1 MRNNWRTR
9 NCSLGLNPP
18 QPTAVLL
25 VMHHKRGSRGKWGVF
40 IYSLKIQVIHPV
52 FLPLRCSP
60 GVQCLPTTHHP
71 YTNQETSM
79 ETPKPPHKE
88 CREVRKCCSVLHWQP
103 LKAKHLNRTPNQIPN
118 HIQTSLPQS
127 CRLLGWLLEAQ
138 ILFYKGTDFLI
149 FCFTLSKYCWLE
161 SQLMGCKT
169 VSPITG
175 TYKWLLLSW
184 S

>member
-1 MRNNWRTR
+1 MRCFYLFPENSSYTP
-9 NCSLGLNPP
+9 GLPGPSDAP
-18 QPTAVLL
+18 Q
-25 VMHHKRGSRGKWGVF
+25 VF
-40 IYSLKIQVIHPV
+40 SV
-52 FLPLRCSP
+52 
-60 GVQCLPTTHHP
+60 CLPHTTHTQIKKQVWRH
-71 YTNQETSM
+71 QS
-79 ETPKPPHKE
+79 
-88 CREVRKCCSVLHWQP
+88 
-103 LKAKHLNRTPNQIPN
+103 HLTKNAERSESAALSFTGNLWRQSTWTGHQTKIPN

>member
-1 MRNNWRTR
+1 MRCFYLFPENSSYTP
-9 NCSLGLNPP
+9 GLPGPSDAP
-18 QPTAVLL
+18 Q
-25 VMHHKRGSRGKWGVF
+25 VF
-40 IYSLKIQVIHPV
+40 SV
-52 FLPLRCSP
+52 
-60 GVQCLPTTHHP
+60 CLPHTTHTQIKKQVWRHQSHL
-71 YTNQETSM
+71 TKNA
-79 ETPKPPHKE
+79 
-88 CREVRKCCSVLHWQP
+88 EVQKCCSVLHWQP

-127 CRLLGWLLEAQ
+127 CRLPGWLLEAQ